1 MNRKHTREEYL
12 SKINDLISARPEIRF
27 SSDFIVGY
35 PGETEKDFSDTIS
48 LVKQIKFLNS
58 FSFIYNKRPGTPTS
72 KQFSINEPLQKKRLT
87 ILQNLLSDI
96 QINENSNQVGKLKKV
111 LIENKMK
118 NQTSY
123 FGRLENF
130 TPVIIE
136 KVSNS
141 DIGKIIN
148 VRIDDFNKNNLFGI
162 KENMEGVVS
171 IMLEVRVLIK
181 KFQSKKSIMKL

>member
-1 MNRKHTREEYL
+1 MDT
-12 SKINDLISARPEIRF
+12 SIC
-27 SSDFIVGY
+27 DFYFGCV
-35 PGETEKDFSDTIS
+35 
-48 LVKQIKFLNS
+48 

-72 KQFSINEPLQKKRLT
+72 KQTSINEHLQKKRLI

-96 QINENSNQVGKLKKV
+96 QIKENSNQVGKVKKV

-118 NQTSY
+118 NQNSY

-148 VRIDDFNKNNLFGI
+148 VRIDDFNKNNLFGV
-162 KENMEGVVS
+162 KENIESVVAA
-171 IMLEVRVLIK
+171 
-181 KFQSKKSIMKL
+181 